1 MPRRHLRRWVAA
13 LTAVSA
19 FTAVPTATAGATVPA
34 TTVPATTTAGTTAAA
49 AADPVQVGARNLLVA
64 PGHSATGSVLVA
76 YDRRVA
82 RRGIVVHV
90 DLDLSEVNAIG
101 TVTAGNRGWGC
112 GRHGAK
118 LRCIAQLDRSGRAPT
133 LLFQVA
139 ARSDVP
145 LGSQVALRIVATTVG
160 ASTTRAITVGVTE
173 GTDLQTAP
181 TTALSADPGDWVE
194 LPSTVRNAG
203 PDPVRGAVLTLHTD
217 WLLKYGGEFRNC
229 RFQEGTPLICHF
241 DTELEPG
248 VTYRLSEPLPFST
261 YRIARTGLVVTNRLQ
276 WWTTDDWALVEKEP
290 SEPLPP
296 TTPGTGGELRLVP
309 QTSAA
314 RTDTDASNSWTDVR
328 LTFTG
333 NQPADTAAV
342 GGQARAR
349 VGDRVKVTVG
359 LRNLGPGVVETWRE
373 LPLVRFAVPEGTTA
387 VDVPWW
393 CRPDIDGTWPGG
405 DDGQPGARAYMCS
418 GPGDGV
424 WPDETIPYEFTLRV
438 DRLPRRVTGAV
449 TVDVDADTDP
459 RNDRAEIVI
468 LPAAAGSGGGEPDG
482 DGSLPITG
490 SATVP
495 LVLLG
500 GLLLAAGLGGHLVSR
515 RRTRFV
521 A

>member
-1 MPRRHLRRWVAA
+1 MPRHHLKRCFAA
-13 LTAVSA
+13 LAA
-19 FTAVPTATAGATVPA
+19 ACALAAAVPTGGVAAA
-34 TTVPATTTAGTTAAA
+34 TTAGKL
-49 AADPVQVGARNLLVA
+49 QVDSRNLLVA
-64 PGHSATGSVLVA
+64 PGHSGTGNV
-76 YDRRVA
+76 RVQFSAGHIA
-82 RRGIVVHV
+82 RKGIMLHV

-101 TVTAGNRGWGC
+101 TVTAGSRGWGC
-112 GRHGAK
+112 GRHGLK
-118 LRCIAQLDRSGRAPT
+118 LRCIAQFDQGGRAPT

-139 ARSDVP
+139 ARSDAP
-145 LGSQVALRIVATTVG
+145 LDSRVALPIVATSVGVSATRTV
-160 ASTTRAITVGVTE
+160 TVGVT
-173 GTDLQTAP
+173 GATDLQTAP

-194 LPSTVRNAG
+194 LTSTVRNAG
-203 PDPVRGAVLTLHTD
+203 PDPVRGVVLTLHTD
-217 WLLKYGGEFRNC
+217 WLVKYGGEFRNC

-248 VTYRLSEPLPFST
+248 VTYRFSEPLPFST

-276 WWTTDDWALVEKEP
+276 WWTADDWALVEKEP

-309 QTSAA
+309 QNAAA
-314 RTDTDASNSWTDVR
+314 RTDTDTSNNWTDVR

-342 GGQARAR
+342 GDQARAR
-349 VGDRVKVTVG
+349 VGDQVKVTVG

-373 LPLVRFAVPEGTTA
+373 MPLVRLAIPEGTTA
-387 VDVPWW
+387 VAVPWG
-393 CRPDIDGTWPGG
+393 CRPDIDGNWPGG
-405 DDGQPGARAYMCS
+405 EDGQPGARAYMCS
-418 GPGDGV
+418 GPGDGA
-424 WPDETIPYEFTLRV
+424 WPEQTIPYEFTLHV
-438 DRLPRRVTGAV
+438 DRLTRRVTGAV

-468 LPAAAGSGGGEPDG
+468 LPAADGGGAGDPDG

-490 SATVP
+490 SAVSSTVA
-495 LVLLG
+495 LG
-500 GLLLAAGLGGHLVSR
+500 GLLLAVGLGGYLLVRR